1 MKRPK
6 SGRPQRSA
14 GKRDQRRIIRV
25 LTEGAVTEPGYL
37 VQWARRNRRIH
48 IDFADSG
55 MVPLSLVQ
63 RARDFQQANR
73 RSRRGSRGIDF
84 DEIWCIFD
92 VDQHPNVAQAI
103 NEAQQS
109 GICVA
114 VSNPCF
120 ELWLILHYED
130 QTANIDRRDAQRRAR
145 DLGAVDAKR
154 LEPSNIETL
163 LSGYEAARLRAQQLR
178 ERHLA
183 NGLDPTENPSSTV
196 WELVDRFL

>member
-6 SGRPQRSA
+6 SGRPQRTA

-48 IDFADSG
+48 IEFADSG
-55 MVPLSLVQ
+55 MAPLSLVQ
-63 RARDFQQANR
+63 RARDYQQANR
-73 RSRRGSRGIDF
+73 RSRRGGRGIDF
-84 DEIWCIFD
+84 DEIWCVFD
-92 VDQHPNVAQAI
+92 VDQHPNLAQAI

-109 GICVA
+109 GIGVA
-114 VSNPCF
+114 LSNPCF

-130 QTANIDRRDAQRRAR
+130 QTAHIDRRAAQRRAR
-145 DLGAVDAKR
+145 DLGATDAKR
-154 LEPSNIETL
+154 LEPSNVETL
-163 LSGYEAARLRAQQLR
+163 LFGYEAAKVRAQQLR

-183 NGLDPTENPSSTV
+183 NGSDPTENPSSTV